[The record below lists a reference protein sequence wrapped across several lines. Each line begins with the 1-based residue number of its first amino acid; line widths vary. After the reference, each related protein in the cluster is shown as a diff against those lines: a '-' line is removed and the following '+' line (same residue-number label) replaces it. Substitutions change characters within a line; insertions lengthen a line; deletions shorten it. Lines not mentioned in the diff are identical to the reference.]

1 MKLTRGLHFKLLRKF
16 REKCKL
22 LLFRSPAPGSAVC
35 VLPLKQHFEILT
47 RKRNLPREA
56 DTAVHVW
63 VLHAILKPMRR
74 YSARLQEPKLCAVSR
89 LLLHD
94 VYYGERM

>member
-1 MKLTRGLHFKLLRKF
+1 M
-16 REKCKL
+16 
-22 LLFRSPAPGSAVC
+22 LLFRSPAPGSAAC
-35 VLPLKQHFEILT
+35 VLSLKQHFEIRM

-63 VLHAILKPMRR
+63 VLRAILKPMRR